1 MPISDQ
7 MKNSRKMQSAMREAK
22 SNCNPV
28 NVANHINEVW
38 PDESLNKKK
47 EIFYWVNAVAL
58 ADFARSRKYPF

>member
-1 MPISDQ
+1 MTITDQ

-22 SNCNPV
+22 SNRNPV
-28 NVANHINEVW
+28 NVANYINKAW
-38 PDESLNKKK
+38 PNESLSKRK